1 MSDLATELG
10 IARGARIGFVNEP
23 ESFVAAVEPLP
34 ADVRLFD
41 RASEPLDVI
50 VYFSDTKANVERRVP
65 LLSQYLAPGGTLWVG
80 YPQAHSLVAG
90 DLTQRDVKIIGRR
103 AGLVDSREISLG
115 TDWNILGFHPAPDDL
130 RKGESW
136 EAPSSQRNLGRFLR

>member
-1 MSDLATELG
+1 MASDLG
-10 IARGARIGFVNEP
+10 ITSGARVGFVNEP

-65 LLSQYLAPGGTLWVG
+65 LLAQYLAAGGTLWVG
-80 YPQAHSLVAG
+80 YPNDSSIPA
-90 DLTQRDVKIIGRR
+90 DLTQEDVRIIGRKSGLAASGEVR
-103 AGLVDSREISLG
+103 MDDDWTLVGFQPVPGLVH
-115 TDWNILGFHPAPDDL
+115 N
-130 RKGESW
+130 
-136 EAPSSQRNLGRFLR
+136 